1 MPAIVS
7 SARRSNYAL
16 ARECA
21 PGGAS
26 VCPVFWIFCL
36 WLIVL
41 VTVFL
46 RRTRL
51 SIVLGIL
58 ALVATLVFLKLNMD
72 STIQLNF

>member
-1 MPAIVS
+1 MPV
-7 SARRSNYAL
+7 L
-16 ARECA
+16 
-21 PGGAS
+21 
-26 VCPVFWIFCL
+26 WIFCL

-51 SIVLGIL
+51 SIVLGVL